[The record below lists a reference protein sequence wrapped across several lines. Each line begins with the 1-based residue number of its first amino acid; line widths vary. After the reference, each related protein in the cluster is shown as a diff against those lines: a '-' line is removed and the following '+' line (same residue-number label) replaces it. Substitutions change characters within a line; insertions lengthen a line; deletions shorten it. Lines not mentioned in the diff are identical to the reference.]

1 MCVCVCVCVCETMAG
16 GRCEFSATLLFD
28 CTKYESHTMDSE
40 RLHSAEVKERGLSS
54 QTGV

>member
-1 MCVCVCVCVCETMAG
+1 MCVCVCVTMAG

-40 RLHSAEVKERGLSS
+40 RLLSAEVKERGLSS